1 MPSDPFAE
9 PSDGEGT
16 IIRPRPSG
24 AAAEPA
30 RAEPAPSRTAQ
41 TRPVPKVGVNPLV
54 AAASPVLAAAIRVAS
69 GRSQPPD
76 PDRLR
81 AAMVRAIRGFET
93 EALATG
99 LDTRSLRAA
108 RYALCAT
115 IDDIVLSTPWGSS
128 SSWVQQSLTSVFHNE
143 VIGGER
149 FFDILEQ
156 MQQDLGRH
164 SPVVELMY
172 LCTSLGFEGR
182 YRVMPR
188 GVAALTELRDG
199 VYRTLRQ
206 RRGDWERD
214 LSPHWKGIAAGMRS
228 LADRIPLWAIELATL
243 VLAVLM
249 FLWFTFMLAGM
260 SDAAFSE
267 LTGIPPKEPMQVAH
281 VTPRGAPPATPT
293 AAAASSVAQPSSD
306 LGKRLHEFLAPE
318 IRAGLVQVFED
329 GQAVTVRLTNR
340 NMFGSGEATLGG
352 SYLPL
357 IGRIGEALQDEK
369 GNVLVNGF
377 TDNQKIRTAR
387 FPSNFELSQARAD
400 AVAAVLRAK
409 LSDPNRVV
417 PKGRG
422 EGDPIAS
429 NATPDGRQQNRRT
442 EIVLVRPSNQP

>member
-1 MPSDPFAE
+1 MAIDPFAE

-24 AAAEPA
+24 ATSERVAEPV
-30 RAEPAPSRTAQ
+30 PSRQAAQ
-41 TRPVPKVGVNPLV
+41 ARPVPKVGVNPLV
-54 AAASPVLAAAIRVAS
+54 AAASPVLAAAIRVTS
-69 GRSQPPD
+69 DRGQPPD

-81 AAMVRAIRGFET
+81 AAMVRAIRAFET

-115 IDDIVLSTPWGSS
+115 IDDMVLSTPWGSS
-128 SSWVQQSLTSVFHNE
+128 SSWVQQGLTSVFHNE
-143 VIGGER
+143 VIGGDR

-206 RRGDWERD
+206 RRGEWERD

-228 LADRIPLWAIELATL
+228 LASRIPLWAIALATL
-243 VLAVLM
+243 AIALGM
-249 FLWFTFMLAGM
+249 FLWFTFLLAGM
-260 SDAAFSE
+260 SDTAFEE
-267 LTGIPPKEPMQVAH
+267 LSAIPPKQPMQVARAA
-281 VTPRGAPPATPT
+281 VRGAPPV
-293 AAAASSVAQPSSD
+293 AAPAAPVVTSF
-306 LGKRLHEFLAPE
+306 GTRLRQFLAPE
-318 IRAGLVQVFED
+318 IRAGLVEVFED
-329 GQAVTVRLTNR
+329 AQTVTVRLTNR
-340 NMFGSGEATLGG
+340 NMFASGEALLGP
-352 SYLPL
+352 SYPPL
-357 IGRIGEALQDEK
+357 LGRIGEALQDEK
-369 GNVLVNGF
+369 GTVLVNGY

-400 AVAAVLRAK
+400 AVAAVLRSK
-409 LSDPNRVV
+409 LSDPNRVQ

-422 EGDPIAS
+422 EADPIAS

-442 EIVLVRPSNQP
+442 EIVLVRASDQN